1 MGECGLILKKAESK
15 IAKKG
20 KNRITDRVFGYTTKA
35 YKVEGGNLLRKSKRT
50 AASAAL
56 PQNMA
61 AYLFHQGTNFY
72 AYEYLGAHFD
82 GEKITFRVWA
92 PNAEFVSVC
101 GDFND
106 WNRDADPMTRITE
119 RGVWELMLPASRVA
133 IGQCYKYCIR
143 SRGRELLKADPY
155 GFSMQRPPETASLI
169 CNIGGYTWRD
179 DDWLAYRKSHFDRTN
194 CLSQPINIYEMHL
207 GSWKRHADGS
217 YYSYAEIASD
227 LAPYLKQ
234 MGYTHVEVMPVS
246 EHPFDGSWGY
256 QVCGYYAPTSRFGK
270 PQDFMAFVDAMHEA
284 GIGVILDWVPAHFA
298 KDAHGLYE
306 FDGQPLYEYQGWDR
320 IEHEGWGTRRFDV
333 GREEVQSFLIS
344 NAIYW
349 LKEYHIDALRV
360 DALASM
366 LYLDYDKR
374 PGEWVPNVYGDNKC
388 LEAIA
393 FFQKMNGYLA
403 ANYPD
408 VMTIAEESASI
419 VQITGFENEGLGF
432 SYKWNMG
439 WMNDTLSYVKE
450 EPQWRSYHHGKMNFS
465 IMYSFGEHYVLSI
478 SHDEVVHG
486 KKSLLDKMAGDYA
499 TKFAGARTYL
509 TYMMTHPGKKLLFM
523 GSEIGMF
530 REWDHDGEVEW
541 FLLNYDMHAKYQ
553 LFVSRLNH
561 FYLEHPELWNADEGP
576 ASFEWIDPDNSQESI
591 LSYRRIA
598 KNGEE
603 LVVYLN
609 FLPEKRE
616 GFLAAVPKAGKYE
629 EVFNS
634 DAIEFG
640 GEGNLNKGIL
650 TAKKCTLPRGYTHA
664 VSITLPPMGAV
675 ILKKKKTRQKIK
687 NNI

>member
-1 MGECGLILKKAESK
+1 
-15 IAKKG
+15 
-20 KNRITDRVFGYTTKA
+20 
-35 YKVEGGNLLRKSKRT
+35 
-50 AASAAL
+50 
-56 PQNMA
+56 MA
-61 AYLFHQGTNFY
+61 AYLFHQGTNFH
-72 AYEYLGAHFD
+72 AYEYLGMHIE
-82 GEKITFRVWA
+82 GESIVFRVWA
-92 PNAEFVSVC
+92 PNADYVSVC
-101 GDFND
+101 GDFNF
-106 WNRDADPMTRITE
+106 WNRDADPMTRTTE
-119 RGVWELMLPASRVA
+119 GGVWELKIPASR
-133 IGQCYKYCIR
+133 IEMGQCYKYCIR
-143 SRGRELLKADPY
+143 NKGKEFLKADPY

-169 CNIGGYTWRD
+169 CDISGYTWRD
-179 DDWLAYRKSHFDRTN
+179 EGWMNYRKETFNRAN
-194 CLSQPINIYEMHL
+194 YLAQPINVYEVHL
-207 GSWKRHADGS
+207 GSWKKHEDGS
-217 YYSYAEIASD
+217 YYSYAELAGD

-234 MGYTHVEVMPVS
+234 MGYTHIELMPIS

-256 QVCGYYAPTSRFGK
+256 QVCGYYAPTARHGSPK
-270 PQDFMAFVDAMHEA
+270 DFMAFVDAMHEA

-344 NAIYW
+344 NAVYW
-349 LKEYHIDALRV
+349 LKEYHVDALRV

-374 PGEWVPNVYGDNKC
+374 PGEWVPNVYGENKC

-408 VMTIAEESASI
+408 VMTIAEESTSWAN
-419 VQITGFENEGLGF
+419 ITGFENNGLGF

-439 WMNDTLSYVKE
+439 WMNDTLSYVQE
-450 EPQWRSYHHGKMNFS
+450 DPLWRSYHHEKMNFS
-465 IMYSFGEHYVLSI
+465 ILYSFSEHYMLPI

-486 KKSLLDKMAGDYA
+486 KKSLLDRMAGDYE

-530 REWDHDGEVEW
+530 REWDHDGEIEW

-553 LFVSRLNH
+553 LFISRLNQL
-561 FYLEHPELWNADEGP
+561 YLENPELWELDESP
-576 ASFEWIDPDNSQESI
+576 ESFVWIDPDNREQSI
-591 LSYRRIA
+591 FSYRRIA

-603 LVVYLN
+603 LLIYLN
-609 FLPEKRE
+609 FLPVERE
-616 GFLAAVPKAGKYE
+616 NFLAAVPEEGEYE
-629 EVFNS
+629 EIFNS

-640 GEGNLNKGIL
+640 GKGVLNRG
-650 TAKKCTLPRGYTHA
+650 TLMSEECMLREYTQA

-675 ILKKKKTRQKIK
+675 VLKKRKNKNSKKSI
-687 NNI
+687 

>member
-1 MGECGLILKKAESK
+1 
-15 IAKKG
+15 
-20 KNRITDRVFGYTTKA
+20 
-35 YKVEGGNLLRKSKRT
+35 
-50 AASAAL
+50 
-56 PQNMA
+56 MA
-61 AYLFHQGTNFY
+61 AYLFHQGTNFH
-72 AYEYLGAHFD
+72 AYEYLGVHFE
-82 GEKITFRVWA
+82 GAFVTFRVWA

-101 GDFND
+101 GDFNG
-106 WNRDADPMTRITE
+106 WNREADPMKRITE
-119 RGVWELMLPASRVA
+119 GGVWELKLPKERVGV
-133 IGQCYKYCIR
+133 GQCYKYCIR
-143 SRGRELLKADPY
+143 NRGREVLKADPY

-169 CNIGGYTWRD
+169 CDINGYTWRD
-179 DDWLAYRKSHFDRTN
+179 EGWLTYRKTHFNRAN
-194 CLSQPINIYEMHL
+194 YLSQPLNIYEVHL
-207 GSWKRHADGS
+207 GSWKKHADGS
-217 YYSYAEIASD
+217 YYSYAELAGD

-234 MGYTHVEVMPVS
+234 MGYTHIELMPIS

-256 QVCGYYAPTSRFGK
+256 QVCGYYAPTARHGSPK
-270 PQDFMAFVDAMHEA
+270 DFMAFVDTMHEA

-344 NAIYW
+344 NAVYW

-408 VMTIAEESASI
+408 VMTIAEESTSWAN
-419 VQITGFENEGLGF
+419 ITGFENEGLGF

-439 WMNDTLSYVKE
+439 WMNDTLTYVQE
-450 EPQWRSYHHGKMNFS
+450 DPLWRSYHHEKMNFS
-465 IMYSFGEHYVLSI
+465 ILYSFSERYVLPI

-486 KKSLLDKMAGDYA
+486 KKSLLDRMAGDYE

-530 REWDHDGEVEW
+530 REWDHDGEIEW
-541 FLLNYDMHAKYQ
+541 FLLDYDMHAKYQ
-553 LFVSRLNH
+553 LFISCLNQL
-561 FYLEHPELWNADEGP
+561 YLKNPELWEMDETP
-576 ASFEWIDPDNSQESI
+576 DSFVWIDADNREQSVF
-591 LSYRRIA
+591 SYRRIA

-603 LVVYLN
+603 LLVYLN
-609 FLPEKRE
+609 FLPVERKN
-616 GFLAAVPKAGKYE
+616 FLAAVPEVGEYE

-634 DAIEFG
+634 DATEFG
-640 GEGNLNKGIL
+640 GRGAINKG
-650 TAKKCTLPRGYTHA
+650 TLISEECMLRGYTQA
-664 VSITLPPMGAV
+664 VSITLPAMGAV
-675 ILKKKKTRQKIK
+675 VLKKVSVLI
-687 NNI
+687 

>member
-1 MGECGLILKKAESK
+1 M
-15 IAKKG
+15 KKG
-20 KNRITDRVFGYTTKA
+20 RSITKA
-35 YKVEGGNLLRKSKRT
+35 
-50 AASAAL
+50 
-56 PQNMA
+56 PQVPQEVSQEMA
-61 AYLFHQGTNFY
+61 AYLFHQGTNFH
-72 AYEYLGAHFD
+72 AYEYLGVHFE
-82 GEKITFRVWA
+82 GAFVTFRVWA

-101 GDFND
+101 GDFNG
-106 WNRDADPMTRITE
+106 WNREADPMKRITE
-119 RGVWELMLPASRVA
+119 GGVWELKLPKERVGV
-133 IGQCYKYCIR
+133 GQCYKYCIR
-143 SRGRELLKADPY
+143 NRGREVLKADPY

-169 CNIGGYTWRD
+169 CDINGYTWRD
-179 DDWLAYRKSHFDRTN
+179 EGWLTYRKTHFNRAN
-194 CLSQPINIYEMHL
+194 YLSQPLNIYEVHL
-207 GSWKRHADGS
+207 GSWKKHADGS
-217 YYSYAEIASD
+217 YYSYAELAGD

-234 MGYTHVEVMPVS
+234 MGYTHIELMPIS

-256 QVCGYYAPTSRFGK
+256 QVCGYYAPTARHGSPK
-270 PQDFMAFVDAMHEA
+270 DFMAFVDTMHEA

-344 NAIYW
+344 NAVYW

-408 VMTIAEESASI
+408 VMTIAEESTSWAN
-419 VQITGFENEGLGF
+419 ITGFENEGLGF

-439 WMNDTLSYVKE
+439 WMNDTLTYVQE
-450 EPQWRSYHHGKMNFS
+450 DPLWRSYHHEKMNFS
-465 IMYSFGEHYVLSI
+465 ILYSFSERYVLPI

-486 KKSLLDKMAGDYA
+486 KKSLLDRMAGDYE

-530 REWDHDGEVEW
+530 REWDHDGEIEW
-541 FLLNYDMHAKYQ
+541 FLLDYDMHAKYQ
-553 LFVSRLNH
+553 LFISCLNQL
-561 FYLEHPELWNADEGP
+561 YLKNPELWEMDETP
-576 ASFEWIDPDNSQESI
+576 DSFVWIDADNREQSVF
-591 LSYRRIA
+591 SYRRIA

-603 LVVYLN
+603 LLVYLN
-609 FLPEKRE
+609 FLPVERKN
-616 GFLAAVPKAGKYE
+616 FLAAVPEVGEYE

-634 DAIEFG
+634 DATEFG
-640 GEGNLNKGIL
+640 GRGAINKG
-650 TAKKCTLPRGYTHA
+650 TLISEECMLRGYTQA
-664 VSITLPPMGAV
+664 VSITLPAMGAV
-675 ILKKKKTRQKIK
+675 VLKKVSVLI
-687 NNI
+687 

>member
-1 MGECGLILKKAESK
+1 MKKEK
-15 IAKKG
+15 IVTNAP
-20 KNRITDRVFGYTTKA
+20 KA
-35 YKVEGGNLLRKSKRT
+35 
-50 AASAAL
+50 
-56 PQNMA
+56 PQELA

-72 AYEYLGAHFD
+72 AYEYLGVHIV
-82 GEKITFRVWA
+82 GESVVFRVWA
-92 PNAEFVSVC
+92 PNAEYVSVC
-101 GDFND
+101 GDFNF
-106 WNRDADPMTRITE
+106 WNPDADPMKRITDG
-119 RGVWELMLPASRVA
+119 GVWEATVSLERAKV
-133 IGQCYKYCIR
+133 GQCYKYCIR
-143 SRGRELLKADPY
+143 NRGRELLKADPY

-169 CNIGGYTWRD
+169 CDISGYTWRD
-179 DDWLAYRKSHFDRTN
+179 AGWMEYRKTHFNRDAY
-194 CLSQPINIYEMHL
+194 LAQPLNVYEVHL
-207 GSWKRHADGS
+207 GSWKKHADGS
-217 YYSYAEIASD
+217 YYSYAELAGD

-234 MGYTHVEVMPVS
+234 MGYTHVELMPIS

-256 QVCGYYAPTSRFGK
+256 QVCGYYAPTARHGN
-270 PQDFMAFVDAMHEA
+270 PWDFMAFVDAMHEA

-344 NAIYW
+344 NAVYW

-374 PGEWVPNVYGDNKC
+374 PGEWVPNVYGENKC

-408 VMTIAEESASI
+408 VMTIAEESTSWAN
-419 VQITGFENEGLGF
+419 ITGFEREGLGF

-439 WMNDTLSYVKE
+439 WMNDTLAYVRE
-450 EPQWRSYHHGKMNFS
+450 DPLWRSYHHEKMNFS
-465 IMYSFGEHYVLSI
+465 ILYSFSERYVLPI

-486 KKSLLDKMAGDYA
+486 KKSLLDRMAGDYE

-530 REWDHDGEVEW
+530 REWDYDSEIEW
-541 FLLNYDMHAKYQ
+541 FLLDYDMHAKYQ
-553 LFVSRLNH
+553 LFISQLNQL
-561 FYLEHPELWNADEGP
+561 YLQNPELWEMDETP
-576 ASFEWIDPDNSQESI
+576 ESFVWIDPDNREQSVF
-591 LSYRRIA
+591 SYRRIA

-603 LVVYLN
+603 LLVYLN
-609 FLPEKRE
+609 FLPVERQN
-616 GFLAAVPKAGKYE
+616 FLAAVPE
-629 EVFNS
+629 EGEYQEIFNS
-634 DAIEFG
+634 DAVAFG
-640 GEGNLNKGIL
+640 GKGVLNKNIL
-650 TAKKCTLPRGYTHA
+650 ASVPCTLREYTNA
-664 VSITLPPMGAV
+664 VPITLPAMSAV
-675 ILKKKKTRQKIK
+675 VLKKHKSKNTKKKTIL
-687 NNI
+687 

>member
-1 MGECGLILKKAESK
+1 MKKEKRVSK
-15 IAKKG
+15 PKEAVQ
-20 KNRITDRVFGYTTKA
+20 D
-35 YKVEGGNLLRKSKRT
+35 
-50 AASAAL
+50 
-56 PQNMA
+56 MA

-72 AYEYLGAHFD
+72 AYEYLGMHTE
-82 GEKITFRVWA
+82 GESVIFRVWA
-92 PNAEFVSVC
+92 PNADYVSVC
-101 GDFND
+101 GDFNS

-119 RGVWELMLPASRVA
+119 GGVWELKIPASRVQM
-133 IGQCYKYCIR
+133 GQCYKYCIR
-143 SRGRELLKADPY
+143 NKEKELLKADPY

-169 CNIGGYTWRD
+169 CDIKGYKWRD
-179 DDWLAYRKSHFDRTN
+179 DGWMQYRKETFNRAN
-194 CLSQPINIYEMHL
+194 YLAQPLNIYEVHL
-207 GSWKRHADGS
+207 GSWKKHEDGS
-217 YYSYAEIASD
+217 YYSYAELAGD

-234 MGYTHVEVMPVS
+234 MGYTHIELMPIS

-256 QVCGYYAPTSRFGK
+256 QVCGYYAPTSRHGS

-344 NAIYW
+344 NAVYW

-408 VMTIAEESASI
+408 VMTIAEESTSWAN
-419 VQITGFENEGLGF
+419 ITGFENNGLGF

-439 WMNDTLSYVKE
+439 WMNDTLAYVQE
-450 EPQWRSYHHGKMNFS
+450 DPLWRSYHHQKMNFS
-465 IMYSFGEHYVLSI
+465 ILYSFSERYVLPI

-486 KKSLLDKMAGDYA
+486 KKSLLDRMAGDYE

-530 REWDHDGEVEW
+530 REWDHDGEIEW

-553 LFVSRLNH
+553 LFVARLNQL
-561 FYLEHPELWNADEGP
+561 YLENPELWELDESP
-576 ASFEWIDPDNSQESI
+576 ESFVWIDPDNREQSI
-591 LSYRRIA
+591 FSYRRIA

-603 LVVYLN
+603 LLVYLN
-609 FLPEKRE
+609 FLPVERQN
-616 GFLAAVPKAGKYE
+616 FLAAVPEEGEYE

-640 GEGNLNKGIL
+640 GKGIL
-650 TAKKCTLPRGYTHA
+650 NRGTLTSEECMLREYTQA
-664 VSITLPPMGAV
+664 VPITLPAMGAV
-675 ILKKKKTRQKIK
+675 VIKKVQSAEHR
-687 NNI
+687 